1 MKINIIQLEY
11 ANPVPPIYGGAI
23 EELLNILLE
32 ENIIK
37 KKFDICLFV
46 GIKDKKTMKLLKP
59 RDDIYY
65 IYINKY
71 IERIYNFFVRLINK
85 IFKILKLDFSFLHY
99 YYKKIMHKI
108 NEENSI
114 IIFEGSYVE
123 DAKIFK
129 NKFGKDNIY
138 LHIHSQINEKIDI
151 SLNFGHLISVSK
163 FIENDWKSYLK
174 NNKIQYHTLYNS
186 INQNKFLIKREE
198 NMIELKRELGFKED
212 DFIVVFCGRIVPE
225 KGVLELIES
234 IKLIKNPKIKLLI
247 IGSPNFAN
255 SKYTNY
261 LNKVISSINES
272 NNKVKFTGYIE
283 NDCLYKYYQI
293 SDIQVVPS
301 VWEEA
306 AGLVAIEGMVSGLP
320 LIITNSG
327 GLVEYANNGCS
338 IVVEKDSNLT
348 ISLKNSILELYT
360 NKQQRNNMKKN
371 CLKNSTK
378 FYKEKY
384 YENFVEIMLDN
395 TNIKK
400 ADDMNYE

>member
-37 KKFDICLFV
+37 KKLDIRLFV

-65 IYINKY
+65 IYINKHF
-71 IERIYNFFVRLINK
+71 EKIYNFFVRFINK
-85 IFKILKLDFSFLHY
+85 IFKILKFDFSFLHY
-99 YYKKIMHKI
+99 YYKKIMHRI

-123 DAKIFK
+123 DAKNFK

-138 LHIHSQINEKIDI
+138 LHVHSQIKEKIDI

-163 FIENDWKSYLK
+163 FIEDDWKSYLK
-174 NNKIQYHTLYNS
+174 NSKIQYHTLYNS
-186 INQNKFLIKREE
+186 INQYKFLRKNEE
-198 NMIELKRELGFKED
+198 NTIELKRKLGFNAG
-212 DFIVVFCGRIVPE
+212 DFIVVFCGRIIPE

-247 IGSPNFAN
+247 IGSPNFAY
-255 SKYTNY
+255 SKHTNY
-261 LNKVISSINES
+261 LNKVMSSIKEV
-272 NNKVKFTGYIE
+272 NNTVKFTGYVE
-283 NDCLYKYYQI
+283 NDCLYKYYQVA
-293 SDIQVVPS
+293 DIQVIPS
-301 VWEEA
+301 IWEEA

-338 IVVEKDSNLT
+338 VIVEKDSNLI

-371 CLKNSTK
+371 SLKNSMK

-384 YENFVEIMLDN
+384 YDNFVEIMLNN
-395 TNIKK
+395 TNTNKE
-400 ADDMNYE
+400 DDMNYE